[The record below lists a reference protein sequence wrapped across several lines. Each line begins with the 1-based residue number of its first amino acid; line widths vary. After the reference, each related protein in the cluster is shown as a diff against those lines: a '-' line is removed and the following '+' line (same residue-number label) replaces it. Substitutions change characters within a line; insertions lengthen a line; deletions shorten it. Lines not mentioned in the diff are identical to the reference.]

1 MTPSLSACSARRT
14 NFSSTDLGVAV
25 DGTSQVAL
33 GVKKLAANVGDI
45 RDGGSIPGLGR
56 SSGGG
61 NGNPLQYSYLET
73 DRGAWWATVH
83 GAAQSRTGLKQL
95 STWMVWPLFFG
106 EEGVNSYLVI
116 LKLGLYVCET
126 SENFRGKVWSGE

>member
-56 SSGGG
+56 SPGGG
-61 NGNPLQYSYLET
+61 HCNLLQYSCLENSPWT
-73 DRGAWWATVH
+73 EE
-83 GAAQSRTGLKQL
+83 
-95 STWMVWPLFFG
+95 PG
-106 EEGVNSYLVI
+106 ELQWGCKELDTN
-116 LKLGLYVCET
+116 E
-126 SENFRGKVWSGE
+126 